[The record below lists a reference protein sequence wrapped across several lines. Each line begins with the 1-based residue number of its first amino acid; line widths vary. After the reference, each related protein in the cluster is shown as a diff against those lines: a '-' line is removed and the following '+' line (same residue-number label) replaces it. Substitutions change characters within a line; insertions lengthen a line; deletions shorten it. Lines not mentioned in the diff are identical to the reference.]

1 MRYIAIVL
9 SLLLTGCA
17 ALKPIQSPAPV
28 KEATPVKEI
37 AKPYKII
44 EAPIINVS
52 PLAKELKALP
62 PLDGKVITIAVY
74 SFLDRTGQRKSAENY
89 ASFSAAVT
97 QGAESWLIE
106 SLQLAGNGTWFKVLE
121 RNGLDDLIKERQMYR
136 QAREEFENDK
146 GSGLSPML
154 FAGIIAQGGIVGY
167 DSNIETGGLGASVL
181 GIGVSN
187 QYRKDVITISLRIVS
202 TNTGEVLLSVATTK
216 TVYSTMTNGSALAFI
231 NNGTRYGEAELGKAN
246 NEPVT
251 IAVRAAIDAAVIEII
266 NQGQV
271 KGFWKFKQP

>member
-1 MRYIAIVL
+1 MKLVVLLL
-9 SLLLTGCA
+9 SLFLVGCSTVKFPTPLKDTTTPA
-17 ALKPIQSPAPV
+17 AEKNKSL
-28 KEATPVKEI
+28 
-37 AKPYKII
+37 KII
-44 EAPIINVS
+44 ERPIVNTS
-52 PLAKELKALP
+52 PLAKELKSLP
-62 PLDGKVITIAVY
+62 ALDGKVITIAVY

-136 QAREEFENDK
+136 QAREEFEDNK
-146 GSGLSPML
+146 NTGLGPML
-154 FAGIIAQGGIVGY
+154 FAGVIAQGGIIGY

-181 GIGVSN
+181 GIGVST

-216 TVYSTMTNGSALAFI
+216 TVYSTLVNGSALAFV
-231 NNGTRYGEAELGKAN
+231 NNGTRYGEAELGVAN

-251 IAVRAAIDAAVIEII
+251 IAVRAAIDAAVIEVI
-266 NQGQV
+266 NLGQA

>member
-1 MRYIAIVL
+1 MKYIAVLL
-9 SLLLTGCA
+9 SLLLTSCA
-17 ALKPIQSPAPV
+17 TVKSSKEPVASSATRKGKTLKMV
-28 KEATPVKEI
+28 
-37 AKPYKII
+37 
-44 EAPIINVS
+44 EAPIINLS
-52 PLAKELKALP
+52 PLSKELKAIP
-62 PLDGKVITIAVY
+62 PLDGKIMTIAVY
-74 SFLDRTGQRKSAENY
+74 SFLDRTGQRKSADNY

-146 GSGLSPML
+146 TSGLSPML

-167 DSNIETGGLGASVL
+167 DTNIETGGLGASIL
-181 GIGVSN
+181 GIGLSN
-187 QYRKDVITISLRIVS
+187 QYRKDVITVSLRIVS

-216 TVYSTMTNGSALAFI
+216 TVYSTLTNGTALAFV
-231 NNGTRYGEAELGKAN
+231 NNGTRYGEAELGTAN

-251 IAVRAAIDAAVIEII
+251 VAVRAAIDAAVIELI
-266 NQGQV
+266 NQGQL
-271 KGFWKFKQP
+271 KSYWKFKQPTTK

>member
-1 MRYIAIVL
+1 MKFIVPLL
-9 SLLLTGCA
+9 SLFLIGCSTVKFPTP
-17 ALKPIQSPAPV
+17 LKDPAAPV
-28 KEATPVKEI
+28 TEKT
-37 AKPYKII
+37 KPLKII
-44 EAPIINVS
+44 ERPIVNAS
-52 PLAKELKALP
+52 PLAKELKSLP
-62 PLDGKVITIAVY
+62 ALDGKVITIAVY
-74 SFLDRTGQRKSAENY
+74 SFLDRTGQRKSADNY

-136 QAREEFENDK
+136 QALEEFEDNK
-146 GSGLSPML
+146 TAGLGPML
-154 FAGIIAQGGIVGY
+154 FAGVIAQGGIIGY

-181 GIGVSN
+181 GIGVST
-187 QYRKDVITISLRIVS
+187 QYRKDVITVSLRIVS

-216 TVYSTMTNGSALAFI
+216 TVYSTLVNGSALAFI
-231 NNGTRYGEAELGKAN
+231 NNGTRYGEAELGAAN

-251 IAVRAAIDAAVIEII
+251 IAVRAAIDAAVIEAIR
-266 NQGQV
+266 QGEA